1 MNVRGGRKGNNS
13 NNSDQ
18 VAIAID
24 QDSHDHPLDED
35 DDKGNDMY
43 FHLFTIMNNQARG
56 SGYSK
61 LN

>member
-1 MNVRGGRKGNNS
+1 MVMNVRGGRKG

-35 DDKGNDMY
+35 DDKGT
-43 FHLFTIMNNQARG
+43 FTLFRIMNNQAKG
-56 SGYSK
+56 DK
-61 LN
+61 

>member
-1 MNVRGGRKGNNS
+1 MNVRGGRKGNNANNS

-24 QDSHDHPLDED
+24 RDAHDHPLDED

-43 FHLFTIMNNQARG
+43 FHFFYN
-56 SGYSK
+56 YK
-61 LN
+61 